1 VKGLN
6 PLHAVLLLTEK
17 PGSWAAWQVAPIPPA
32 LAAAAGWVW
41 ARVAGDPAAG
51 WVVAVGLLAFVLA
64 DWQLLA
70 ALPRRGVS
78 FGPVQA
84 PLLGLALV
92 RCLVFLVPAWIW
104 PGVVAAGL
112 APAWTWPAL
121 VVALAVQLLGSAFV
135 AYGMLVE
142 PFRLRVTRLEIA
154 SPRLAN
160 PGTPLRIV
168 HLSDLHGERTT
179 RRERDLPALVAGLK
193 PDLIVLTGDYLN
205 ASYTGDPR
213 AVADLQ
219 ALLAQLR
226 APGGVYGCLGTLE
239 VDLPELMRPALV
251 DAGVVLL
258 EDQASELLIGGHRL
272 WLAGVRCTR
281 DPAADGARLAGLL
294 PGAPPGA
301 LKVVLYHM
309 PDLLPEAAAL
319 GVDLVL
325 SGHTHGGQ
333 WRLPGFGALLTNS
346 RYGKRYEAGH
356 YRQGETH
363 MVVSRGLGME
373 GFGMPRARFFCPP
386 EVVLITLSAGGTDD

>member
-6 PLHAVLLLTEK
+6 PLYAVLLLTEK
-17 PGSWAAWQVAPIPPA
+17 PASWTAWQVAPVPPV
-32 LAAAAGWVW
+32 LAAVAGCVW
-41 ARVAGDPAAG
+41 ARAAGGLAVG

-78 FGPVQA
+78 FGPVET

-92 RCLVFLVPAWIW
+92 RCLVFLAAALAVWLVAQAWIW
-104 PGVVAAGL
+104 PAL
-112 APAWTWPAL
+112 A
-121 VVALAVQLLGSAFV
+121 VALAVQLLGSALV

-142 PFRLRVTRLEIA
+142 PFRLRVTHLEIA
-154 SPRLAN
+154 CPRLDN

-168 HLSDLHGERTT
+168 HLSDIHVERTT
-179 RRERDLPALVAGLK
+179 RRERALPALVAGLK
-193 PDLIVLTGDYLN
+193 PDLIALTGDYLN
-205 ASYTGDPR
+205 ASYTDDPR
-213 AVADLQ
+213 ALADLQ
-219 ALLAQLR
+219 ALLARLR

-239 VDLPELMRPALV
+239 VDLPELMRPALAG
-251 DAGVVLL
+251 AGVTLL
-258 EDQASELLIGGHRL
+258 EDEPAELIVGGHRL
-272 WLAGVRCTR
+272 WLAGIRCTR
-281 DPAADGARLAGLL
+281 DPAADGARLGDLL
-294 PGAPPGA
+294 AAAPLGA
-301 LKVVLYHM
+301 LKIVLYHM

-363 MVVSRGLGME
+363 LIVSRGLGME

-386 EVVLITLSAGGTDD
+386 EVVLITLSPSGTDD

>member
-6 PLHAVLLLTEK
+6 PLHTALLLTEK
-17 PGSWAAWQVAPIPPA
+17 PGSWAAWQVAPIPLA

-41 ARVAGDPAAG
+41 ARADSHPAVGWAVAAG
-51 WVVAVGLLAFVLA
+51 LMAFALA

-78 FGPVQA
+78 FGPVQP

-92 RCLVFLVPAWIW
+92 RSLVVLAAALAIRLV
-104 PGVVAAGL
+104 
-112 APAWTWPAL
+112 APAWTRPGLAA
-121 VVALAVQLLGSAFV
+121 VLAVQLLGSALV
-135 AYGMLVE
+135 VYGMLVE
-142 PFRLRVTRLEIA
+142 PFRLRVTHLEIA

-168 HLSDLHGERTT
+168 HLSDLHVERTT
-179 RRERDLPALVAGLK
+179 RRERALPALVAGLE
-193 PDLIVLTGDYLN
+193 PDLIIVSGDYLN
-205 ASYTGDPR
+205 ASYADDPR
-213 AVADLQ
+213 ALADLR
-219 ALLAQLR
+219 ALLAQLH

-239 VDLPELMRPALV
+239 VDLPELVRPVLSG
-251 DAGVVLL
+251 AGAVLL
-258 EDQASELLIGGHRL
+258 EDQAAEVIAGGHRL
-272 WLAGVRCTR
+272 WVAGVRCTR
-281 DPAADGARLAGLL
+281 DPAADGARLGDLL
-294 PGAPPGA
+294 AGAPPGA
-301 LKVVLYHM
+301 LRVALYHM

-356 YRQGETH
+356 YRQGGAH
-363 MVVSRGLGME
+363 LVVSRGLGME

-386 EVVLITLSAGGTDD
+386 EVVLITLAASGIND

>member
-1 VKGLN
+1 
-6 PLHAVLLLTEK
+6 
-17 PGSWAAWQVAPIPPA
+17 
-32 LAAAAGWVW
+32 
-41 ARVAGDPAAG
+41 
-51 WVVAVGLLAFVLA
+51 VGLLAFALA
-64 DWQLLA
+64 DWQLFA

-78 FGPVQA
+78 FGPVQP
-84 PLLGLALV
+84 PLLGLTLV
-92 RCLVFLVPAWIW
+92 RWLAVLAVVLAVRLV
-104 PGVVAAGL
+104 

-121 VVALAVQLLGSAFV
+121 AVALAVQLLGSGLV
-135 AYGMLVE
+135 AYGTLVE
-142 PFRLRVTRLEIA
+142 PFCLRVTHLEMA

-168 HLSDLHGERTT
+168 HLSDIHVERTT

-193 PDLIVLTGDYLN
+193 PDLIAVTGDYLN
-205 ASYTGDPR
+205 ASYGDDPR
-213 AVADLQ
+213 ALADLR
-219 ALLAQLR
+219 ALLAQLG
-226 APGGVYGCLGTLE
+226 APNGVYGCLGTLE
-239 VDLPELMRPALV
+239 VDLPELVRPAMA

-258 EDQASELLIGGHRL
+258 EDQAAEVIAGGHRL
-272 WLAGVRCTR
+272 WLVGVRCTR
-281 DPAADGARLAGLL
+281 DPAADGARLGDLL
-294 PGAPPGA
+294 AGAPPGA

-356 YRQGETH
+356 YREGETH

-386 EVVLITLSAGGTDD
+386 EVVLITLSASGADA

>member
-1 VKGLN
+1 M
-6 PLHAVLLLTEK
+6 VLLLTEK

-32 LAAAAGWVW
+32 LAAVAGWVW
-41 ARVAGDPAAG
+41 ARVVGDPAVG
-51 WVVAVGLLAFVLA
+51 WAVAVGLLAFVLA

-78 FGPVQA
+78 FGPVQT

-92 RCLVFLVPAWIW
+92 RCLVFLAAAFLAPAWSSR
-104 PGVVAAGL
+104 PGIV
-112 APAWTWPAL
+112 PAWTWPAL
-121 VVALAVQLLGSAFV
+121 AVALAVQLLGSAFV

-142 PFRLRVTRLEIA
+142 PFRLRVTHLEIA

-168 HLSDLHGERTT
+168 HLSDLHVERTT

-193 PDLIVLTGDYLN
+193 PDLIAVTGDYLN
-205 ASYTGDPR
+205 ASYTDDPR
-213 AVADLQ
+213 ALADLQ

-239 VDLPELMRPALV
+239 VDLPDLMRPALAG
-251 DAGVVLL
+251 AGVVLL
-258 EDQASELLIGGHRL
+258 EDWATEVLIGRRRL

-281 DPAADGARLAGLL
+281 DPAADGARLGDLL
-294 PGAPPGA
+294 VGAPPGA

-363 MVVSRGLGME
+363 LVVSRGLGME

-386 EVVLITLSAGGTDD
+386 EIVLITLSASGTDD